1 MSELSSFFKWAVE
14 ERQAALA
21 DPTEGLSRRVK
32 ELKKADSK
40 SERSY
45 SPFNSEQVQRIY
57 SPEQYLA
64 FNRSAD
70 HFWAPLLA
78 VHLGTRLKEIVTLTL
93 DRIGAHPQTGI
104 TYMDVTPEFAKNKN
118 SVRRLP
124 VSQHLVDLGFLE
136 YVAHLRGLGATHLF
150 PHLDFSCPTLRR
162 DPSKYTSRRFGAYLD
177 TLDIRSR
184 DLVFHSFRH
193 TVVSA
198 LQDGNVPLADAMQI
212 TGHQAQ
218 EHAVATGRMS
228 VAQAQSV
235 HIKTYAHS
243 DKARL
248 NVEYPL
254 ARLKGHLDRLDIGI
268 DYPALS
274 RAADIVREMTVRA
287 AEGFQSGWSSLGAE
301 HERLISSA
309 SV

>member
-1 MSELSSFFKWAVE
+1 MGAG
-14 ERQAALA
+14 RAPGHALQPDRRL
-21 DPTEGLSRRVK
+21 DPQGK

-45 SPFNSEQVQRIY
+45 SPFSSEQVQRIF
-57 SPEQYLA
+57 SPRHFLA

-78 VHLGTRLKEIVTLTL
+78 VHLGTRLKELVTLTL
-93 DRIGAHPQTGI
+93 DRIGVHAQTCI

-124 VSQHLVDLGFLE
+124 VSQQLVDLGFLE
-136 YVAHLRGLGATHLF
+136 YVEHLRKLGATQLF
-150 PHLDFSCPTLRR
+150 PHLDFQCPTLRK

-198 LQDGNVPLADAMQI
+198 LQDSNVPLADAMQI

-235 HIKTYAHS
+235 HIKTYVHS

-254 ARLKGHLDRLDIGI
+254 ARLKGHLDRLSIGL
-268 DYPALS
+268 DYLAL
-274 RAADIVREMTVRA
+274 RQAADIVRENTVQTTC
-287 AEGFQSGWSSLGAE
+287 GFESGWSSLGAG
-301 HERLISSA
+301 HEELMRRMR
-309 SV
+309 